1 MVKTRSIQEYHELMF
16 TKDRIRQFSDIRN
29 IPEKDLNSYQKMQL
43 RDIKKYT
50 YDLEMV
56 ELRKAIFRT
65 FDFTT
70 DEKVM
75 EVIVRIC

>member
-1 MVKTRSIQEYHELMF
+1 MTAIQEYHELMF

-29 IPEKDLNSYQKMQL
+29 IPEKDLNPYQRIQL

-65 FDFTT
+65 FDFAT

-75 EVIVRIC
+75 EVIERSW